1 MKQRTEQELEQLA
14 QKLMMT
20 GSKVCPD
27 CQQPTL
33 KVVFDANYLKARCS
47 SCDFRYEDYFAG

>member
-1 MKQRTEQELEQLA
+1 MKQRTDQELEQLA

-27 CQQPTL
+27 CQQSTL

-47 SCDFRYEDYFAG
+47 SCDFHYEDYFAG